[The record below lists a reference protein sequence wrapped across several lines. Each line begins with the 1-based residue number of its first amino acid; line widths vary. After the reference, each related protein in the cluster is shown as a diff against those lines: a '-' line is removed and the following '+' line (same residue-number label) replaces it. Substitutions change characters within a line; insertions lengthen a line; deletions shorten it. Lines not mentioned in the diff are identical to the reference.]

1 MAPSEDIQQA
11 KADMFAEEVYR
22 LENAYIR
29 ALLNTDLE
37 QQKEQMNQFN
47 KETVPKASEYLEKLL
62 DKNYGDEVYC
72 VGNKVS
78 L

>member
-1 MAPSEDIQQA
+1 M
-11 KADMFAEEVYR
+11 R
-22 LENAYIR
+22 LFQMSVTVVWTLHLIKLRWSRKENVFD
-29 ALLNTDLE
+29 LLYFIL
-37 QQKEQMNQFN
+37 QKEQMNQFN

-62 DKNYGDEVYC
+62 DKNDGNEVYC

>member
-1 MAPSEDIQQA
+1 MRLFQ
-11 KADMFAEEVYR
+11 MFVTLLWVLLLIKLR
-22 LENAYIR
+22 WPWKDR
-29 ALLNTDLE
+29 AFDLLNFIL
-37 QQKEQMNQFN
+37 QKEQMNQFN

-62 DKNYGDEVYC
+62 DKNNGDEVYC

>member
-1 MAPSEDIQQA
+1 MWTLHLIKLRWPR
-11 KADMFAEEVYR
+11 K
-22 LENAYIR
+22 ENAFD
-29 ALLNTDLE
+29 LLYFIL
-37 QQKEQMNQFN
+37 QKQQMNQFN

-62 DKNYGDEVYC
+62 DKNDGNEVYC

>member
-1 MAPSEDIQQA
+1 MRLFQ
-11 KADMFAEEVYR
+11 MFVTLPWVLLLIKLRWPWEE
-22 LENAYIR
+22 R
-29 ALLNTDLE
+29 AFDLLNFIL
-37 QQKEQMNQFN
+37 QKEQMNQFN

-62 DKNYGDEVYC
+62 DKNNGDEVYC

>member
-1 MAPSEDIQQA
+1 M
-11 KADMFAEEVYR
+11 R
-22 LENAYIR
+22 LFQMSVTVVWTLHLIKLRWSRKENVFD
-29 ALLNTDLE
+29 LLYFIL
-37 QQKEQMNQFN
+37 QKEQMNQFN

-62 DKNYGDEVYC
+62 GKNDGNEVYC

>member
-1 MAPSEDIQQA
+1 M
-11 KADMFAEEVYR
+11 R
-22 LENAYIR
+22 LFQMSVTVVWTLHLIKLRWPRKENVFD
-29 ALLNTDLE
+29 LLYFIL
-37 QQKEQMNQFN
+37 QKEQMNQFN

-62 DKNYGDEVYC
+62 HKNDGNEVYC

>member
-1 MAPSEDIQQA
+1 
-11 KADMFAEEVYR
+11 
-22 LENAYIR
+22 
-29 ALLNTDLE
+29 
-37 QQKEQMNQFN
+37 MNQFN

-62 DKNYGDEVYC
+62 EKNDGNEVYC

>member
-1 MAPSEDIQQA
+1 MRLFQ
-11 KADMFAEEVYR
+11 MFVTVVWILHLIKLR
-22 LENAYIR
+22 WPRKENVFD
-29 ALLNTDLE
+29 LLYFIL
-37 QQKEQMNQFN
+37 QKEQMNQFN

-62 DKNYGDEVYC
+62 NKNYVDEVYC